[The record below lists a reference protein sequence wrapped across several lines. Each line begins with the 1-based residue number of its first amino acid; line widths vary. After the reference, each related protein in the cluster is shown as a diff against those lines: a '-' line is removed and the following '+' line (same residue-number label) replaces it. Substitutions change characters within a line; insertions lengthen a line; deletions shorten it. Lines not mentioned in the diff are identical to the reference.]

1 MAVARGRWVLGTGAS
16 AAVWAAIT
24 FAPTDLAQEA
34 PPEAPPGIQRAATT
48 GSADALIDRID
59 ETLATRIPSL
69 SADER
74 ERLAVTIAR
83 EAEKAR
89 LDPML
94 VLAVIAVESGFDVGA
109 LSCAGA
115 KGLMQLR
122 APTMQRE
129 LRRHGLDGDPGD
141 PVMNVLAGV
150 RYLHRLV
157 KAFGHEDLALM
168 AYNAGPNR
176 ILGYLRAGEI
186 PERFRVYPRRV
197 RAELHR
203 LRRGFPVVAPALAA
217 SHVPFPE
224 SVTVARAAEERAAD

>member
-1 MAVARGRWVLGTGAS
+1 MAVARARWVLGTGAS

-24 FAPTDLAQEA
+24 FAPTDLAQEV
-34 PPEAPPGIQRAATT
+34 PPQTPPGVQRAIT
-48 GSADALIDRID
+48 GSADKLVDRID
-59 ETLATRIPSL
+59 ETLATRIPNFPT
-69 SADER
+69 DER
-74 ERLAVTIAR
+74 ARLAATIAR
-83 EAEKAR
+83 EAEEAR

-94 VLAVIAVESGFDVGA
+94 VMAVIEVESGFDVAA
-109 LSCAGA
+109 LSGAGA

-122 APTMQRE
+122 VPTMQRE

-141 PVMNVLAGV
+141 PVMNVRAGV

-203 LRRGFPVVAPALAA
+203 LRRGFPAVAPALAA

-224 SVTVARAAEERAAD
+224 PVSLARAAD